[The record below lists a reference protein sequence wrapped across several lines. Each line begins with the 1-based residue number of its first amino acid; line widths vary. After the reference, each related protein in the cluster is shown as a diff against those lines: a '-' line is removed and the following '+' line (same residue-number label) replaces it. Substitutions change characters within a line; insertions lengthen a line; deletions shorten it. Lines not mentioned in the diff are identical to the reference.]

1 MAATLLVSAAEV
13 ALRDVKKPTPELKRL
28 WKIKSSIWSLPWKQ
42 MANHHGAQSGFH
54 QSPLCRQPLG
64 PGDAPRSNSGH
75 THRAGQDVSCQAH
88 PQVQRGEAMPHPAEQ
103 AGGDTTSP
111 RWAPY
116 ARDPARAYFF
126 PTGGG
131 FFHVAPWLLQASQSA
146 GTATP

>member
-13 ALRDVKKPTPELKRL
+13 ALRDVKKPTLELKRL

-54 QSPLCRQPLG
+54 PSPLCRQPLG

-111 RWAPY
+111 
-116 ARDPARAYFF
+116 
-126 PTGGG
+126 GGLPMPGIQQGHIFSPLVAG
-131 FFHVAPWLLQASQSA
+131 FSM
-146 GTATP
+146 